1 MKVGLFFGS
10 FNPIHNGH
18 LEIAEKASEFV
29 DEIWFI
35 VSPHNPFKDP
45 SMLINES
52 CRLEMV
58 KLAVSDV
65 DRYKASNIEFTL
77 PTPTR
82 THRTLEKLISEHEH
96 EFILIF
102 GSDCVNTLHTWEFG
116 DWIMEKFPIIAF
128 KRGEEEVNPDVYKK
142 LISETHISSTLIRN
156 NIVNNI
162 PVDNLLPT
170 LVTQY
175 IYNNGLWSEKVK

>member
-1 MKVGLFFGS
+1 MKIGLFFGS

-29 DEIWFI
+29 DEVWFV

-45 SMLINES
+45 GLLINGS
-52 CRLEMV
+52 SRLEMV
-58 KLAVSDV
+58 KLATNSINKYKVSD
-65 DRYKASNIEFTL
+65 IEFTL

-82 THRTLEKLISEHEH
+82 THRTLEKLIAEHEH
-96 EFILIF
+96 EFMLIF
-102 GSDCVNTLHTWEFG
+102 GSDCVNTLHTWEYG
-116 DWIMEKFPIIAF
+116 NWILEKFPIIAF
-128 KRGEEEVNPDVYKK
+128 KREDEDIKPDIYKK

-156 NIVNNI
+156 NIVNNL

-170 LVTQY
+170 LVGQY
-175 IYNNGLWSEKVK
+175 IYNNGLWSTK